1 MILAFGDVH
10 SPDYL
15 PLLDRALKGLRSE
28 PELVLLAGDMVR
40 RNKVDE
46 MPRVIRLVR
55 RHTDAPILG
64 VFGNEEYE
72 ESEELY
78 IEQNPEV
85 RWLRDEG
92 AILSIGNVKIGVFGT
107 RGSLQEP
114 TWWQS
119 QNIPGIRKRYR
130 ERISRTREGL
140 RALRV
145 KVDVLILL
153 SHYSVGFR
161 CVVGEPERIWKFMG
175 HPEMERVALET
186 GVDIA
191 IHGHAHRARV
201 LEAEV
206 QGMRI
211 LNVALPAR
219 GDVTLLKPRPRGG
232 TLFSFG

>member
-15 PLLDRALKGLRSE
+15 PLLERSLDEVREE
-28 PELVLLAGDMVR
+28 PDLILLAGDMVR
-40 RNKVDE
+40 RNKIDE
-46 MPRVIRLVR
+46 MGRVVR
-55 RHTDAPILG
+55 AIKRHWDAPIIG

-72 ESEELY
+72 ESEEEY
-78 IEQNPEV
+78 IERFPEV

-92 AILSIGNVKIGVFGT
+92 VEISASGRKLGIYGT
-107 RGSLQEP
+107 RGSLLEP

-119 QNIPGIRKRYR
+119 RNLPGIRRKYR
-130 ERISRTREGL
+130 ERISMARKEL
-140 RALRV
+140 RRLRNSV
-145 KVDVLILL
+145 EVLILL

-161 CVVGEPERIWKFMG
+161 CVVGEPEKIWKYMG
-175 HPEMERVALET
+175 HPEMEVVAMEA

-201 LEAEV
+201 VEAEV
-206 QGMRI
+206 GGMRI

-219 GDVTLLKPRPRGG
+219 GRVTAIEPEPRRGTLL
-232 TLFSFG
+232 SFG